1 MNRFKYFTVQTTT
14 IVKAPALEQ
23 VRKQLPPF
31 IQASMSKRPER
42 ITVVEKS
49 KEQS

>member
-1 MNRFKYFTVQTTT
+1 MNKYKYFTFLTTT
-14 IVKAPALEQ
+14 IVEAP
-23 VRKQLPPF
+23 VRQKQKQLPPF
-31 IQASMSKRPER
+31 IQAAISKKARR